1 VLIQADLSLKLLP
14 LCLRGDGHSTS
25 KDHVDFSHL
34 PIVVERIVPAMFAS
48 MGFLGHLSWW
58 WWHLLVIQKSFA
70 LFQNVSSG
78 AMDLTPLFYVVR
90 AMEGPLL
97 LLIRGLLLVISVVF
111 MVSVMLA
118 ISSVSCV
125 DFWIVLL
132 LL

>member
-1 VLIQADLSLKLLP
+1 
-14 LCLRGDGHSTS
+14 
-25 KDHVDFSHL
+25 
-34 PIVVERIVPAMFAS
+34 MFAS

-111 MVSVMLA
+111 TVSVILE
-118 ISSVSCV
+118 ISSVSRV